1 MIRRL
6 ANASV
11 TPSAKLWIPA
21 VLTLLVAACQEAG
34 NPPGA
39 ESEEVSSAFVDLTAN
54 PAQGMIELTYE
65 FEPAVREFSFRYRAG
80 AVRGG
85 SWDLLDPEFV
95 LESESVRRA
104 GSELF
109 KRVRIVVKTD
119 ADWYDRVFPA
129 LRPVGESGLVF
140 NTHYLTLE
148 DIQLESIRAR
158 VVPGHVIAWSDFAYR
173 AGALDHAVHD
183 LPVDRWHYVFFG
195 KDESIRPFAGG
206 VIVSDAES
214 SSRVLEL
221 LRAGVGP
228 AVEWLEVFL
237 RLEPVGSVHVIA
249 TVDEGS
255 KDNRWRGDVSASG
268 ELFLRFFGD
277 GWNAV
282 DEERDRIIESFRTHE
297 LVHALTNRSFQV
309 ADDEP
314 EWLWEGLAEY
324 LALVYEG
331 HYEKTP
337 DPVWFGEEIRQRAS
351 ACMGKLEE
359 TGVGISHPTMLRG
372 AGPYDCGVL
381 VYWLLDGA
389 PQSVG
394 VGDGLRTVWSAVT
407 EGFAA
412 NNPEYGVADLL
423 AAAGA
428 TGSVEAL
435 QSVELLLQG
444 PAGSDWQERDL
455 LLSELGVVVTYEYDD
470 AWDARARSA
479 IVDHMLDL
487 HCLPGRR
494 GYWTYGD
501 YIRLDTGDRCGPL
514 SGDPRIDR
522 IAGLSLFG
530 GMRAVFDSVEAGCRK
545 GGYIQLGIFE
555 SPDSLTVECTAPIRE
570 VPPSAILT
578 AREQH

>member
-1 MIRRL
+1 MKRFFLRHILVVL
-6 ANASV
+6 A
-11 TPSAKLWIPA
+11 L
-21 VLTLLVAACQEAG
+21 AACQEASD
-34 NPPGA
+34 PPGA
-39 ESEEVSSAFVDLTAN
+39 ESEEVSSAFIVLAAD
-54 PAQGMIELTYE
+54 PAQGIIELTYE

-80 AVRGG
+80 GVRGG

-95 LESESVRRA
+95 LESDSVQRA
-104 GSELF
+104 GGELF
-109 KRVRIVVKTD
+109 ERVRIVVKTD
-119 ADWYDRVFPA
+119 ADWYDRIFPA

-140 NTHYLTLE
+140 NTGYLTLE

-158 VVPGHVIAWSDFAYR
+158 VVPGHVIAWSDFVYK

-195 KDESIRPFAGG
+195 QEKSVQPFAGG
-206 VIVSDAES
+206 VIVSSAES
-214 SSRVLEL
+214 SSRILEL
-221 LRAGVGP
+221 LRAGVEP
-228 AVEWLEVFL
+228 AVGWLGAFL

-249 TVDEGS
+249 TVEEGS
-255 KDNRWRGDVSASG
+255 EDDRWRGDVSDSG

-297 LVHALTNRSFQV
+297 LVHALTNRGFQV

-337 DPVWFGEEIRQRAS
+337 DPVWFGEEIRQRTS

-389 PQSVG
+389 PQSEG
-394 VGDGLRTVWSAVT
+394 AGDGLRTVWSAVT

-428 TGSVEAL
+428 TGAVEEL

-444 PAGSDWQERDL
+444 PVGSGWQERDR
-455 LLSELGVVVTYEYDD
+455 LLSALGVLVTYEYDD

-487 HCLPGRR
+487 HCLPGRK
-494 GYWTYGD
+494 GYWTFGD

-522 IAGLSLFG
+522 IDGVSLFG
-530 GMRAVFDSVEAGCRK
+530 GMRAVFDSVETACRD
-545 GGYIQLGIFE
+545 GESIQLGIFE
-555 SPDSLTVECTAPIRE
+555 SQKSLSVECTAPIRE
-570 VPPSAILT
+570 LPPSVILT
-578 AREQH
+578 GDEQH